1 MSWIVLNEEK
11 GKIKL
16 ISKSSVDGILPKG
29 SYLTINNGKTKHIL
43 RVDDT
48 YQYNPYS
55 PSPNI
60 VELDLSGLGADQK
73 TLNIV
78 TAARVK
84 DVSERNDGLYDY
96 IKPQS
101 TARLSNQEE
110 INYALDSKDKGPQV
124 MLATAQYG
132 ENKTLL
138 DEDRMNLSVRLP
150 EDMFYHQ
157 ILISGKTGSGKTV
170 AAKYL
175 AQYFTEE
182 IGGAVLAINVKDT
195 DFLRLDQQTVTQDH
209 SVRKEWSDL
218 GLIPHSMNNFIVYYP
233 ATTSTKN
240 LQNVNLENFYPLT
253 FDVNT
258 IDPDSIVGLLQNVT
272 EIGSMSLPN
281 IFRYWNLKKNATGSL
296 KFSHFIRYF
305 EEQKQAGCL
314 FSTINRRGEESTV
327 TLHRGTADN
336 ISRNL
341 DGASEFFDNT
351 GATHLRSHNILEPG
365 KISVINV
372 ANQNGIVF
380 GAILLRDLLKDLVA
394 YKSENPKS
402 TPIMIII
409 DEVHQFY
416 NNSMSREAL
425 GDLDTICRTGRS
437 SKIGIVF
444 SSQNISDLP
453 SGITSV
459 INTKI
464 IFRSEPKG
472 VSNYI
477 KVNTDELETMKT
489 GYAYT
494 NVYDMPNIRF
504 IKFPLALAGV

>member
-1 MSWIVLNEEK
+1 MIWIVLNEEK
-11 GKIKL
+11 GRIKL

-29 SYLTINNGKTKHIL
+29 SYLTIENGETKHIL

-60 VELDLSGLGADQK
+60 IELDLSGLGADQK

-78 TAARVK
+78 SAARVK
-84 DVSERNDGLYDY
+84 DISKRDDGLYDY

-110 INYALDSKDKGPQV
+110 INIALGSKDIGPKV

-138 DEDRMNLSVRLP
+138 DENKTHISVKLP

-175 AQYFTEE
+175 AQYFAEE

-195 DFLRLDQQTVTQDH
+195 DFLRLDKQTDTQ
-209 SVRKEWSDL
+209 SGPLRREWADL
-218 GLIPHSMNNFIVYYP
+218 GLEPHAMNNFIVYYP
-233 ATTSTKN
+233 ATTSVKN

-253 FDVNT
+253 FDVNK
-258 IDPDSIVGLLQNVT
+258 IDAGSIVGLLQNIT
-272 EIGSMSLPN
+272 DIASMNLPN
-281 IFRYWNLKKNATGSL
+281 IFRWWQMKQNLGGNLKFKQ
-296 KFSHFIRYF
+296 FIDHF
-305 EEQKQAGCL
+305 EGQKQSGCV
-314 FSTINRRGEESTV
+314 FNTINKRGEESIV

-336 ISRNL
+336 VSRNL
-341 DGASEFFDNT
+341 DNASEFFDNA
-351 GATHLRSHNILEPG
+351 GATHLRSANILEPG

-372 ANQNGIVF
+372 ANQNGIIF
-380 GAILLRDLLKDLVA
+380 GSILLRDLLRDLVA
-394 YKSENPKS
+394 YKSENPGS
-402 TPIMIII
+402 IPILIII

-437 SKIGIVF
+437 QRIGIVF

-453 SGITSV
+453 GGLTSV
-459 INTKI
+459 INTKL
-464 IFRSEPKG
+464 IFRSDARG
-472 VSNYI
+472 ISNYV
-477 KVNTDELETMKT
+477 KVNSEEVESLAT

-494 NVYDMPNIRF
+494 NIYDMPNIRF